1 MDYEPVKCTAF
12 HGHEGL
18 VNRLMALNTKLLNAR
33 DSSGSTP
40 LHEAVKGG
48 HLSVAKRLIDLGADV
63 EAKDNASQTIL
74 HIAAVIGNTEA
85 IKAILKK

>member
-12 HGHEGL
+12 HGHEAL

-33 DSSGSTP
+33 DFSGSTP

-48 HLSVAKRLIDLGADV
+48 HVSVAKRLINLGADIK
-63 EAKDNASQTIL
+63 AKDSANQTFL
-74 HIAAVIGNTEA
+74 HIAAIIGNRLE
-85 IKAILKK
+85 L